1 MTTSDTTPPSNDPSP
16 ARAVSSSAAVSG
28 ATADDGAAMMTV
40 WEHLAE
46 LRKRLIIMIVSVG
59 VGAVVAYIAWPLMI
73 DAITNPFCRI
83 VEDCTLYATDPIAPF
98 TTRLQ
103 VAAYGG
109 IILAMPVLLW
119 QVWRFVTPGL
129 HANERRYA
137 IPFVAAAL
145 VLFAMGATLAFIAI
159 GPALNFLFAVAGDE
173 ISQIPTVDR
182 YLSLVMWMM
191 VAFGVGFEFPVLLV
205 ALQLVGILTPSQ
217 LASARRYA
225 MLGIVVVAAVITPSG
240 DPVTLMILAV
250 PMYLLYEVS
259 ILIGWVVA
267 RRRRNAAAREHEQI
281 P

>member
-1 MTTSDTTPPSNDPSP
+1 MTTSDTTPPSNNPSLP
-16 ARAVSSSAAVSG
+16 SSTTEADGASG
-28 ATADDGAAMMTV
+28 ESAAMMTI

-59 VGAVVAYIAWPLMI
+59 VGAVVAYIAWPLLI

-83 VEDCTLYATDPIAPF
+83 VEDCKLYATDPIAPF

-129 HANERRYA
+129 HSNERRYA

-145 VLFAMGATLAFIAI
+145 VLFTMGATLAFVAI

-191 VAFGVGFEFPVLLV
+191 VAFGVGFEFPVFLV
-205 ALQLVGILTPSQ
+205 ALQLVGILTPNQ

-225 MLGIVVVAAVITPSG
+225 LLGIVVAAAVITPSG

-250 PMYLLYEVS
+250 PMYLLYEVA
-259 ILIGWVVA
+259 ILIGWIVA